1 MPTAMAGQ
9 SSSNGVWTRSE
20 IKMMK
25 SLIVR
30 HNNSNDDQKKDIVD
44 VLQARFHY
52 KEKHQVTDMYL
63 DLVVEMMK
71 LPQPQERSGN
81 GGNIDQTVENPTTGN
96 VVMAPVS
103 QPRIRHEGRYWTPQ
117 EHRLFLHGL
126 RLYGRGN
133 WRDISMLVETRTP
146 LQVCSHAQKFFL
158 RMARTSR
165 RQRYSINDVGLYDAE
180 PWSQNTA
187 SGKALAYASSSSGQG
202 STQLTTMHDQAR
214 AWSRFLHH
222 ADLVSY
228 SQTQWTGDQLMPP
241 SALGPK
247 IDGAGNFVFGDP
259 QEAFVF
265 HQKL

>member
-1 MPTAMAGQ
+1 MSGH

-30 HNNSNDDQKKDIVD
+30 HNNSNDDQKKDTVD

-52 KEKHQVTDMYL
+52 KEKHLVTNMYL

-71 LPQPQERSGN
+71 LPQPQETSGN
-81 GGNIDQTVENPTTGN
+81 GGNIEQPVENPTMGN
-96 VVMAPVS
+96 VVMAPVP

-117 EHRLFLHGL
+117 EHRLFFHGL

-146 LQVCSHAQKFFL
+146 LQNA
-158 RMARTSR
+158 T
-165 RQRYSINDVGLYDAE
+165 
-180 PWSQNTA
+180 

-202 STQLTTMHDQAR
+202 STQLTTMHHQAQ
-214 AWSRFLHH
+214 AWSRFLQLHH

-228 SQTQWTGDQLMPP
+228 SQAHRGDQLTPP
-241 SALGPK
+241 SAVGPK
-247 IDGAGNFVFGDP
+247 MEGAGNFVLGDP
-259 QEAFVF
+259 EETFVF
-265 HQKL
+265 QQKL